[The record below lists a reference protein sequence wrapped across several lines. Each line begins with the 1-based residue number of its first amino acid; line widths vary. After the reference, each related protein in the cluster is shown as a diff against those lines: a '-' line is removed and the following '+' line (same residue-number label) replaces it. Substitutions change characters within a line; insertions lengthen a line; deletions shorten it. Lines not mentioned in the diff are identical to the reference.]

1 MKFNYNYT
9 RNFIDQH
16 EIEAIKP
23 FVELSRKILE
33 EKTGA
38 GNDFLGWENLPFD
51 YDKEEF
57 EKIKLAAKK
66 LEVNLKH

>member
-23 FVELSRKILE
+23 FVGLSRKILE

-38 GNDFLGWENLPFD
+38 GNDFLGWE
-51 YDKEEF
+51 E
-57 EKIKLAAKK
+57 LAF
-66 LEVNLKH
+66 